1 MNKEIIIKWIVWIV
15 IFSIGITIGKLFDWG
30 YFELVREI
38 SIIDAL
44 TLFATIGLAIYIV
57 KVLEKEVQ
65 DVRIEKEL
73 YIAKITELESV
84 LNSFENLLE
93 EKEIFYSKI
102 NNRIHSCR
110 IKKNSIFGNIR
121 NNLKRITA
129 SEIDT
134 FRQDIT
140 NKINSLKKLLTE
152 TPVVPTSTP
161 ELSVNNGIA
170 TFSTNRTI
178 EICTEINA
186 INEILFKLKVRI
198 NNL

>member
-1 MNKEIIIKWIVWIV
+1 MNRETIIRWIVWIV

-38 SIIDAL
+38 SIIEAL
-44 TLFATIGLAIYIV
+44 TLFVTVGLAVYIV

-84 LNSFENLLE
+84 LNSFETLLE
-93 EKEIFYSKI
+93 EGEVIYSKI
-102 NNRIHSCR
+102 TNRVHSCR
-110 IKKNSIFGNIR
+110 IKKNSIFENIKS
-121 NNLKRITA
+121 NLKKIKA
-129 SEIDT
+129 NEIDS
-134 FRQDIT
+134 FDRVISE
-140 NKINSLKKLLTE
+140 KMKSLKRLLTE
-152 TPVVPTSTP
+152 TPAVQSKNP
-161 ELSVNNGIA
+161 ELSVKKGIA
-170 TFSTNRTI
+170 VFSQNRMI

-186 INEILFKLKVRI
+186 INENLFKMKVRI